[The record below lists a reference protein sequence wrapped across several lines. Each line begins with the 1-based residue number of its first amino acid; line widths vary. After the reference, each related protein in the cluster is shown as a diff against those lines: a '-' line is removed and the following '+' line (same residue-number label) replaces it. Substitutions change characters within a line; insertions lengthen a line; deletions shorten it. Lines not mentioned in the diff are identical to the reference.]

1 MLKII
6 QRLPVAATTIAVFF
20 LLIQVFCSLYLPTL
34 TAGIVN
40 NGVLRGN
47 ISHILSQGLIML
59 AFSVMSLTA
68 ALINTYV
75 AAKIAYGLGSNL
87 RFDIFCKSVSF
98 ANDEFDKIG
107 PASLI
112 TRNTNDVTQVQTLIE
127 MGLKFFIMAP
137 LYLVGGIWLSWR
149 LSPKLSMAFI
159 CAAPFIT
166 LTCIL
171 VFRNANPLFLK
182 LQTMLD
188 ELNLIFREGLTGVKI
203 IRAFNRGNWEFK
215 RYQHKS
221 AEYTQKAIKV
231 NVLMGLL
238 MPVTSIFMS
247 LAAIA
252 ITWMGARGVAHGTM
266 EIGTIIG
273 VITYSTQITIGFL
286 VLANIINLIP
296 RGQTSA
302 RRIYEVLDMRASV
315 TDPAEPRQLDEN
327 CRSLSF
333 NNVAFR
339 YHNAEECALEDVSI
353 QVAYGQTL
361 AVIGSTGAGK
371 TTLINLLARFY
382 DVTKGDIELC
392 GTDIRNLSQ
401 HDLRAAISLAP
412 QQSFLFA
419 GTVRSNMLMANPN
432 AHDDAIWEALEL
444 AQAREFVAKLEGG
457 LDGVVEKG
465 GGNFSG
471 GQKQR
476 LCIARALLKPAKVY
490 IFDDSFSA
498 LDFKTDAQIRAAIK
512 PRLKDAITLIVAQRI
527 STIMYA
533 DVIAVLDDGKLAGL
547 GTHNEL
553 KTSNKV
559 YQEILQSQFDREVH
573 NG

>member
-1 MLKII
+1 
-6 QRLPVAATTIAVFF
+6 
-20 LLIQVFCSLYLPTL
+20 
-34 TAGIVN
+34 
-40 NGVLRGN
+40 
-47 ISHILSQGLIML
+47 
-59 AFSVMSLTA
+59 
-68 ALINTYV
+68 
-75 AAKIAYGLGSNL
+75 
-87 RFDIFCKSVSF
+87 
-98 ANDEFDKIG
+98 
-107 PASLI
+107 
-112 TRNTNDVTQVQTLIE
+112 
-127 MGLKFFIMAP
+127 
-137 LYLVGGIWLSWR
+137 
-149 LSPKLSMAFI
+149 
-159 CAAPFIT
+159 
-166 LTCIL
+166 
-171 VFRNANPLFLK
+171 
-182 LQTMLD
+182 
-188 ELNLIFREGLTGVKI
+188 
-203 IRAFNRGNWEFK
+203 
-215 RYQHKS
+215 
-221 AEYTQKAIKV
+221 
-231 NVLMGLL
+231 
-238 MPVTSIFMS
+238 
-247 LAAIA
+247 
-252 ITWMGARGVAHGTM
+252 
-266 EIGTIIG
+266 
-273 VITYSTQITIGFL
+273 
-286 VLANIINLIP
+286 
-296 RGQTSA
+296 
-302 RRIYEVLDMRASV
+302 MRASV